1 MPLSTPVSE
10 EETPWELGGG
20 PYEGAWDGGW
30 HTLVITA
37 QVRGEGDEVAA
48 GPGAG
53 KGTRWAV
60 GALGPFLPFTD
71 VSQVHGAQLP
81 RSHREDGHQL
91 LQEGRQA
98 CHPSSQGACRAPSA
112 VVDAGYHGGQ
122 SGLNPCPVCGQGTAF
137 YTSMARDQSM
147 QLGGRACQEERTA
160 SAKAQRLD

>member
-1 MPLSTPVSE
+1 MATAPSPPALQTRPFLKVISVPLSTPVSE

-81 RSHREDGHQL
+81 RSHREETAASRSE
-91 LQEGRQA
+91 LQ
-98 CHPSSQGACRAPSA
+98 
-112 VVDAGYHGGQ
+112 
-122 SGLNPCPVCGQGTAF
+122 
-137 YTSMARDQSM
+137 
-147 QLGGRACQEERTA
+147 
-160 SAKAQRLD
+160 